1 MASFPRS
8 LQHLIDVFQK
18 ILPGVGPKNA
28 ERFALALVRKDV
40 PSVQALLDAIANV
53 KKQIT
58 TCAICFDFAEKTPC
72 AICADPRRDSAILC
86 VVADTQGVLA
96 IEKTG
101 AYKGRYLVLGGLLS
115 PIEGRTPDQL
125 KIKELVERVRSIQS
139 KKIDEMRRAGAST
152 DRGVP
157 EGTVSEERN
166 EARARR
172 VVGAS
177 GRALPDKALDDRS
190 QFSSIGEIILAFD
203 STMDGEAT
211 ALYIKRLLAPTKIH
225 ITRLARGLPMGSDLE
240 YADEIT
246 LTDALQGRR
255 DV

>member
-1 MASFPRS
+1 MFPRS
-8 LQHLIDVFQK
+8 IQHLIEVFQK
-18 ILPGVGPKNA
+18 ILPGVGPKTA

-40 PSVQALLDAIANV
+40 PHVQALLDAIGNI

-58 TCAICFDFAEKTPC
+58 TCTICFDFAEKTPC
-72 AICADPRRDSAILC
+72 VICADPRRDGSLLC
-86 VVADTQGVLA
+86 VVADPQGILA

-125 KIKELVERVRSIQS
+125 KIKDLQT
-139 KKIDEMRRAGAST
+139 KCT
-152 DRGVP
+152 TLGV
-157 EGTVSEERN
+157 VQI
-166 EARARR
+166 
-172 VVGAS
+172 
-177 GRALPDKALDDRS
+177 K
-190 QFSSIGEIILAFD
+190 EIILAFD

-211 ALYIKRLLAPTKIH
+211 VLYIKRLLAQSKIQV
-225 ITRLARGLPMGSDLE
+225 TRLARGLPMGSDVE

-255 DV
+255 NV

>member
-1 MASFPRS
+1 MSFPRS
-8 LQHLIDVFQK
+8 LQHLIGVFQK

-28 ERFALALVRKDV
+28 ERFALALVRSTV
-40 PSVQALLDAIANV
+40 PNVQELLDAIGNI

-58 TCAICFDFAEKTPC
+58 TCAICFDFAEKSPC
-72 AICADPRRDSAILC
+72 AICADPRRDSTVLC

-96 IEKTG
+96 IEKTSI
-101 AYKGRYLVLGGLLS
+101 YKGRYLVLGGLLS

-125 KIKELVERVRSIQS
+125 KIKELESRVQ
-139 KKIDEMRRAGAST
+139 KNNLKE
-152 DRGVP
+152 V
-157 EGTVSEERN
+157 
-166 EARARR
+166 
-172 VVGAS
+172 
-177 GRALPDKALDDRS
+177 
-190 QFSSIGEIILAFD
+190 ILAFD

-211 ALYIKRLLAPTKIH
+211 ALYIKRLLAQTKIRV
-225 ITRLARGLPMGSDLE
+225 TRLARGLPMGSDLE

>member
-1 MASFPRS
+1 MSSFPKPI
-8 LQHLIDVFQK
+8 QQLIDIFQK

-40 PSVQALLDAIANV
+40 PSVQGLLDAIGNV

-72 AICADPRRDSAILC
+72 AICADTRRDSAVLC

-96 IEKTG
+96 IEKTS
-101 AYKGRYLVLGGLLS
+101 AYKGRYLILGGLLS

-125 KIKELVERVRSIQS
+125 KIKDLETRVQKNNLR
-139 KKIDEMRRAGAST
+139 E
-152 DRGVP
+152 V
-157 EGTVSEERN
+157 
-166 EARARR
+166 
-172 VVGAS
+172 
-177 GRALPDKALDDRS
+177 
-190 QFSSIGEIILAFD
+190 ILAFD

-211 ALYIKRLLAPTKIH
+211 ALYIKRLLAPTKIRV
-225 ITRLARGLPMGSDLE
+225 TRLARGLPMGSDLE

>member
-1 MASFPRS
+1 MTFPRPI
-8 LQHLIDVFQK
+8 QNLIDVFQK

-40 PSVQALLDAIANV
+40 PSVQGLLDAIANI

-58 TCAICFDFAEKTPC
+58 TCTICFDFAEKTPC
-72 AICADPRRDSAILC
+72 AICADTRRDNALLC
-86 VVADTQGVLA
+86 VVADTQDILA

-125 KIKELVERVRSIQS
+125 KMRELESRIKNKESSHQTSTSSVSTERISIKE
-139 KKIDEMRRAGAST
+139 
-152 DRGVP
+152 
-157 EGTVSEERN
+157 
-166 EARARR
+166 
-172 VVGAS
+172 
-177 GRALPDKALDDRS
+177 
-190 QFSSIGEIILAFD
+190 IIIAFD

-211 ALYIKRLLAPTKIH
+211 ALYIKRLLAPTKIRV
-225 ITRLARGLPMGSDLE
+225 TRLARGLPMGSDLE
-240 YADEIT
+240 YADAIT
-246 LTDALQGRR
+246 LTDALHGRR

>member
-1 MASFPRS
+1 MALFPRPI
-8 LQHLIDVFQK
+8 QQLIDIFQK

-40 PSVQALLDAIANV
+40 PSVQSLLDAIASV

-72 AICADPRRDSAILC
+72 AICADPRRDGAVLC
-86 VVADTQGVLA
+86 VVADTQGILA
-96 IEKTG
+96 IEKTSI
-101 AYKGRYLVLGGLLS
+101 YKGRYLVLGGLLS

-125 KIKELVERVRSIQS
+125 KIKALEL
-139 KKIDEMRRAGAST
+139 KIKNAELGIKE
-152 DRGVP
+152 V
-157 EGTVSEERN
+157 
-166 EARARR
+166 
-172 VVGAS
+172 
-177 GRALPDKALDDRS
+177 
-190 QFSSIGEIILAFD
+190 ILAFD

-211 ALYIKRLLAPTKIH
+211 ALYIKRLLAPSKIRV
-225 ITRLARGLPMGSDLE
+225 TRLARGLPMGSDLE